1 MSENNEIKVRVTYE
15 KTMQSRYIAH
25 LDTIDIISK
34 ALRRLQLPYQV
45 TSGCHIRPKISFGAP
60 LPLGHASLCEQFV
73 LSLSQPIEGE
83 WLQKALSEQ
92 LPQGMKILSVEIPCS
107 EDKKGANGDL
117 VKYRLGFTAQT
128 TANRAQSFLE
138 NPETAFSLVSKGKV
152 RNFKLGNSVQSISKT
167 QSGTLCVLE
176 VEFIQGR
183 PEVPSVSKIVTA
195 LADFLEDEKDGLVL
209 IERISLLKL

>member
-1 MSENNEIKVRVTYE
+1 MSENHEIKVRVTYE
-15 KTMQSRYIAH
+15 KTRQSRYIAH

-60 LPLGHASLCEQFV
+60 LPLGHASFCEQFV
-73 LSLSQPIEGE
+73 LSLSQPIEGA
-83 WLQKALSEQ
+83 WLQKALSDQ
-92 LPQGMKILSVEIPCS
+92 LPQGMKILSVEIPCI

-117 VKYRLGFTAQT
+117 VKYRLGFTNCE
-128 TANRAQSFLE
+128 TAARANQFLGNR
-138 NPETAFSLVSKGKV
+138 ETAFSLVSKGKV
-152 RNFKLGNSVQSISKT
+152 RNFKLGDSVQSIMQKQTES
-167 QSGTLCVLE
+167 LFVLE
-176 VEFIQGR
+176 IEFIQGR

-195 LADFLEDEKDGLVL
+195 LADFLANKRDELVL

>member
-1 MSENNEIKVRVTYE
+1 MSENSEIKVRVTYE

-73 LSLSQPIEGE
+73 LSLSQPIDGE

-92 LPQGMKILSVEIPCS
+92 LPQGMKIISVEIPCS

-117 VKYRLGFTAQT
+117 VKYRIGFTDQS
-128 TANRAQSFLE
+128 TANRAHQFLE

-152 RNFKLGNSVQSISKT
+152 KNFKLGDSVQSIIKN
-167 QSGTLCVLE
+167 QSETLCVLE

-195 LADFLEDEKDGLVL
+195 LADFLGDEKDCLVL